1 MHLTTFI
8 ISALVS
14 LPKNFINV
22 YVGVTFEQEENGT
35 QNNKS
40 KMINFIVLCLTILIT
55 IFAMRYIQ
63 GLINGVKPDVIYQRR
78 KNR

>member
-1 MHLTTFI
+1 MKLQVFI

-14 LPKNFINV
+14 LPKNFVNV

-40 KMINFIVLCLTILIT
+40 KLINFIVLCVTIVIT

-63 GLINGVKPDVIYQRR
+63 ALINGVKPEIIHRRR
-78 KNR
+78 KMR